1 MAIASNFILNGI
13 TKKESYTIYPWISN
27 VSNVIQVHDV
37 IQPIVI
43 PDQCA
48 SELLIL
54 STVYDTLH
62 NQRHHDQN
70 PSSDTSSTTTTS
82 ATTTTK
88 NYYDH
93 HNTNTDLHDVLVHS
107 IVKNNND
114 DNGGDDRYYSND
126 HVNKCGRI
134 DNIYNNSYN
143 DNTNNDNENNNNND
157 NNKKCISSN
166 GDSNSCNSNS
176 NNDDNDYDNN
186 NDIEQFPYPRFS
198 MAAGDFVE
206 IYGKKSYINDV
217 NRVDAVVTCFFLD
230 TAPIILDYIET
241 IDHVLKPGG
250 IWINLGPLLYHWEK
264 DQDYGNNDP
273 RYNESIEVRLL
284 ISL

>member
-37 IQPIVI
+37 IQPINI

-62 NQRHHDQN
+62 NQRQN
-70 PSSDTSSTTTTS
+70 QSSDTST
-82 ATTTTK
+82 TTTTK

-93 HNTNTDLHDVLVHS
+93 HNTDLH

-114 DNGGDDRYYSND
+114 DNGSDDRYYSND

-134 DNIYNNSYN
+134 DNNYNNSYN
-143 DNTNNDNENNNNND
+143 DNKNNDNDNND
-157 NNKKCISSN
+157 YDNKNCITSN
-166 GDSNSCNSNS
+166 GDSKSCNS

-186 NDIEQFPYPRFS
+186 NDNDIEQFPYPRFS

-206 IYGKKSYINDV
+206 IYGKKSNINDD

>member
-13 TKKESYTIYPWISN
+13 TKKESYIIYPWISN

-70 PSSDTSSTTTTS
+70 PSSDTSSTT

-88 NYYDH
+88 NYFDH
-93 HNTNTDLHDVLVHS
+93 HNTDLHDVLVHS
-107 IVKNNND
+107 I

-134 DNIYNNSYN
+134 DSNYNNSYN
-143 DNTNNDNENNNNND
+143 NNKNNDNNND
-157 NNKKCISSN
+157 NNNNNNNKNYISSN
-166 GDSNSCNSNS
+166 DDSNSCNSN
-176 NNDDNDYDNN
+176 NDDNNYDDN
-186 NDIEQFPYPRFS
+186 NDIEQFSYPRFS

-206 IYGKKSYINDV
+206 IYGKKSNINGD

-273 RYNESIEVRLL
+273 RYNESIEVRLF
-284 ISL
+284 ISV

>member
-1 MAIASNFILNGI
+1 MNVVFTYTYILLLLLLYFYLGNEFSAFMAIASNFILNGI
-13 TKKESYTIYPWISN
+13 TKKESYIIYPWISN

-48 SELLIL
+48 SELLTL

-62 NQRHHDQN
+62 NQRQHEHH
-70 PSSDTSSTTTTS
+70 PSNTTTT
-82 ATTTTK
+82 TTTTNTTSTAK
-88 NYYDH
+88 NFY
-93 HNTNTDLHDVLVHS
+93 
-107 IVKNNND
+107 

-126 HVNKCGRI
+126 HVNKCCRI
-134 DNIYNNSYN
+134 DDNDNDNSYN
-143 DNTNNDNENNNNND
+143 NNNNNNNNNND
-157 NNKKCISSN
+157 QNYISSSN
-166 GDSNSCNSNS
+166 G
-176 NNDDNDYDNN
+176 NNDENYDDN
-186 NDIEQFPYPRFS
+186 NDINGNGNEQLLPYPRFS

-206 IYGKKSYINDV
+206 IYGKKSNINDN

-241 IDHVLKPGG
+241 IDHILKPGG
-250 IWINLGPLLYHWEK
+250 VWINLGPLLYHWEK

-273 RYNESIEVRLL
+273 RYNQSIEVRLL
-284 ISL
+284 IEL